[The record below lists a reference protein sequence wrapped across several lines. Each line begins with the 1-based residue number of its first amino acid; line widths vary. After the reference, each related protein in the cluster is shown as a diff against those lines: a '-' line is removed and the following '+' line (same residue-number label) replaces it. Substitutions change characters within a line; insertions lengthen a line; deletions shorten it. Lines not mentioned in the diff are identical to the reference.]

1 VKKAEKS
8 VEKSADTGKAEKAME
23 NKPSVQ
29 QHLVDSNI
37 KLQQKLVELI
47 ESNKEVSKNLASTS
61 KEIQSMTDFFKEAG
75 KYMVAETEDEK
86 LKPLLN
92 RISDLVEQNKTIM
105 RSLILIQKYI
115 RASQPAIAHKDI
127 FSE

>member
-1 VKKAEKS
+1 MKKAEKS
-8 VEKSADTGKAEKAME
+8 VEKSVDRGKAEKVAE
-23 NKPSVQ
+23 NKPSAQ

-37 KLQQKLVELI
+37 RLQQKLIELI
-47 ESNKEVSKNLASTS
+47 ESNKDVSKNLASTS

-115 RASQPAIAHKDI
+115 KASPPMHKDI

>member
-1 VKKAEKS
+1 MPQAKKIEKAEKPEKS
-8 VEKSADTGKAEKAME
+8 VESRSSSA
-23 NKPSVQ
+23 Q
-29 QHLVDSNI
+29 QQLIDSNI
-37 KLQQKLVELI
+37 KLQQKLIELI
-47 ESNKEVSKNLASTS
+47 ETNKEVSKQLASTS

-105 RSLILIQKYI
+105 RSLILVQKYI
-115 RASQPAIAHKDI
+115 KSSQPANKDI

>member
-1 VKKAEKS
+1 MLGDMMPQVKKAEKPA
-8 VEKSADTGKAEKAME
+8 VEKTSE
-23 NKPSVQ
+23 NNPSVP
-29 QHLVDSNI
+29 HNLVDSNLR
-37 KLQQKLVELI
+37 LQQKLIELI

-115 RASQPAIAHKDI
+115 KASPPVHKDI

>member
-1 VKKAEKS
+1 MKKAERL
-8 VEKSADTGKAEKAME
+8 VEKSVDRGKAEKAAE

-37 KLQQKLVELI
+37 KLQEKLIELI
-47 ESNKEVSKNLASTS
+47 ESNKEVSKNLAATS

-115 RASQPAIAHKDI
+115 KVSQPAAPRDI